1 MMQVGCQ
8 IKRSLKG
15 RNMFIQKQ
23 SMLSGKINEMELPIT
38 NEQIEDWQ
46 SGRLI
51 QHAMPHLDEWQREFL
66 ITGVT
71 KEEWVQEY
79 GG

>member
-1 MMQVGCQ
+1 
-8 IKRSLKG
+8 
-15 RNMFIQKQ
+15 MFVQKQ
-23 SMLSGKINEMELPIT
+23 SMLSGKTNEMELPIT
-38 NEQIEDWQ
+38 KEQIEDWE

-71 KEEWVQEY
+71 KEEWVKEF
-79 GG
+79 GGQYAKSLS